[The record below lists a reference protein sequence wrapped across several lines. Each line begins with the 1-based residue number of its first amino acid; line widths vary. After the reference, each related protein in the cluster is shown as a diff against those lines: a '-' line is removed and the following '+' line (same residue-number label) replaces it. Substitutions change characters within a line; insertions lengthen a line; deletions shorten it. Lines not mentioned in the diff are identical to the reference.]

1 MVLLHYKVFLDTNIY
16 DGANYSFRNAL
27 FTALKNRAQAG
38 NLELHINS
46 VVEGEVRQHINSNIK
61 KAAKELL
68 DAVRNPVLSG
78 FKNIPG
84 FADKIQIENPKEWAQ
99 KAVDEFDL
107 FLTDCSVK
115 RISTNGVD
123 VERILDDYFANPQK
137 APFESKKPEEFKDA
151 IAVESIICEL
161 SNLQE
166 GEIYCVIS
174 DDNGFR
180 QAIKD
185 KAPDLNNLL
194 RFQSLFQ
201 FINFLTMMDEKAIH
215 FKKFLDDGGAEEEI
229 IEGIK
234 VAVQDASFSIDKYG
248 LYSIDELDVIDVDE
262 FEYEASV
269 IDIDDDIAQISVS
282 AKCVV
287 TIWYKYTDEDESYWD
302 SEEQAYLWQKIVEL
316 QEKYNLSFD
325 LELSFNISEWLP
337 GVEEKQE
344 VEFNDYIDIPSMF
357 ELDEDELIETE
368 DLSEPE
374 YIDEPEGYS
383 ICPDCG
389 CNITLEND
397 GGNGFCTKCAPNH

>member
-1 MVLLHYKVFLDTNIY
+1 M
-16 DGANYSFRNAL
+16 
-27 FTALKNRAQAG
+27 
-38 NLELHINS
+38 
-46 VVEGEVRQHINSNIK
+46 
-61 KAAKELL
+61 
-68 DAVRNPVLSG
+68 
-78 FKNIPG
+78 
-84 FADKIQIENPKEWAQ
+84 
-99 KAVDEFDL
+99 
-107 FLTDCSVK
+107 
-115 RISTNGVD
+115 
-123 VERILDDYFANPQK
+123 
-137 APFESKKPEEFKDA
+137 
-151 IAVESIICEL
+151 
-161 SNLQE
+161 QE

-185 KAPDLNNLL
+185 KAPNLNNLL

-215 FKKFLDDGGAEEEI
+215 FKKFLDEGGAEEEI

-234 VAVQDASFSIDKYG
+234 VAVQDATFSIDKYG

-262 FEYEASV
+262 IEYEASV

-287 TIWYKYTDEDESYWD
+287 TIWYKYTDEDESFWD
-302 SEEQAYLWQKIVEL
+302 REEQAYLWQKLVEL

-344 VEFNDYIDIPSMF
+344 VEFNDYIDMPSMF

-374 YIDEPEGYS
+374 FVDEPEGYS
-383 ICPDCG
+383 VCPDCG
-389 CNITLEND
+389 CSITIEND